1 MSMVLTSAKIK
12 TEQDNKNELI
22 FCENNNKVLITE
34 YLDGIIS
41 SFIEEK
47 IFFEKDDDEIEE
59 VSYKVISL
67 NNIVLLNNKINKE
80 SKELIAKL
88 NKTKGKGGRDSLI
101 SQIDN
106 LNTILV
112 ILLDVVCNNSINKDK
127 KEVVIF

>member
-1 MSMVLTSAKIK
+1 MVLTSANIK

-22 FCENNNKVLITE
+22 FDKKNNKVLITE

-41 SFIEEK
+41 PFIEEK
-47 IFFEKDDDEIEE
+47 IFFEREDNEIEE
-59 VSYKVISL
+59 VIYKVISV
-67 NNIVLLNNKINKE
+67 NNIMLLNNEINKE

-88 NKTKGKGGRDSLI
+88 NKIKGKNERESFI

-106 LNTILV
+106 LNSILV

-127 KEVVIF
+127 KEIVIF

>member
-1 MSMVLTSAKIK
+1 MSMVLTSANIK

-22 FCENNNKVLITE
+22 FDKESNKVLITE
-34 YLDGIIS
+34 YLDEIVS
-41 SFIEEK
+41 PFIEEK
-47 IFFEKDDDEIEE
+47 VFFEREDNEIEE

-67 NNIVLLNNKINKE
+67 NNIMLLNNEINKE
-80 SKELIAKL
+80 SKALIAKL
-88 NKTKGKGGRDSLI
+88 NKIKGKDERESLI

-106 LNTILV
+106 LNTVLV

>member
-88 NKTKGKGGRDSLI
+88 NKTKGKGERDSLI

>member
-1 MSMVLTSAKIK
+1 MVLTSAKIK

-88 NKTKGKGGRDSLI
+88 NKTKGKGERDSLI